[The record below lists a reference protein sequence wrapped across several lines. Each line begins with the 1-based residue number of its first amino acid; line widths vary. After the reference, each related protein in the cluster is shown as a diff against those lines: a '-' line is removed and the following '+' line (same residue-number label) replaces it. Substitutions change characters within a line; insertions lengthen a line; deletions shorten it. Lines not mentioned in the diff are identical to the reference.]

1 MSSKQG
7 FNLHDLSLMLAE
19 KMDMSE
25 SDSLLFLN
33 ELFSLLTEQIFTEG
47 EASVASLGTFK
58 IDRVE
63 PQDIKGVMEYY
74 RLMFTLSDELSNS
87 INKPFVNFETTKIN
101 EGVTFDNI
109 PVIKSDEVGIIE
121 DIDSDVSVLYVQK
134 SVAPVVEE
142 LSEEVVAEEGIVV
155 ETPEEVVA
163 EEETVVEIPQEV
175 VAEEETA
182 VETPEKVV
190 AEEGTVVETPEEI
203 IAEEEP
209 VEEIP
214 EEVIIDEEIIVE
226 TPKEVIIE
234 QEAIEEAPEED
245 SSIIVANTEITDEF
259 FAEEEPPYYSDDG
272 VRPKHEIATNSR
284 RRRNLI
290 ALTAAVG
297 VVVIITASAFFFQQR
312 TID

>member
-7 FNLHDLSLMLAE
+7 FNLHDLSLMLTE

-163 EEETVVEIPQEV
+163 EE
-175 VAEEETA
+175 
-182 VETPEKVV
+182 
-190 AEEGTVVETPEEI
+190 GTVVETPEEI

>member
-7 FNLHDLSLMLAE
+7 FNLHDLSLMLTE

-87 INKPFVNFETTKIN
+87 INKPFVNFETTKLN

-142 LSEEVVAEEGIVV
+142 LSEE
-155 ETPEEVVA
+155 
-163 EEETVVEIPQEV
+163 
-175 VAEEETA
+175 
-182 VETPEKVV
+182 VV

>member
-7 FNLHDLSLMLAE
+7 FNLHDLSLMLTE

-87 INKPFVNFETTKIN
+87 INKPFVNFETTKLN

-163 EEETVVEIPQEV
+163 EEET
-175 VAEEETA
+175 A
-182 VETPEKVV
+182 VETPEEVV

-245 SSIIVANTEITDEF
+245 SSIIVANTEITDEV